1 MSESV
6 FQAPSV
12 DTMNQLLPSLEFIGL
27 LSSNEV
33 GAVYYASQKS
43 LDRDV
48 AVKIFCPNLSG
59 QEVFR
64 RHFVGSAS
72 SMATLRHP
80 NLIGVYDS
88 GTVEGMSYVVIE
100 FVPGKSLWRSTQGH
114 AIEFGQAMS
123 LIGEI
128 CEGMAC
134 AHERKIVHGYLS
146 PLDIL
151 LNQKASPKI
160 GNFGLGLTVH
170 TLADV
175 AVPTHFTA
183 PEVLEGSEPT
193 EASDLYSLA
202 AIFYELIT
210 GNPYRP
216 GGPSASELEG
226 TPRAV
231 DQVIERAGASDPELR
246 NMTPA
251 GFFEQLKQASQ
262 RRSAAAPPGRGVP
275 ARAVPGALPAAAA
288 MAAGQKEE
296 KKLLGKIV
304 IILLLLIAI
313 QQVWSHRGI
322 VLNRSQEPRDGDVDV
337 EEVQHVQVTPPR
349 VIQRPTGP
357 SRPTPS
363 QSDPAP
369 GFTGFPENAETPMD
383 SLARL
388 QERLVQGRRDEMPL
402 GTVSAG
408 GSHYFLVTQAMS
420 WPEAVSYAE
429 NHGGHLALPSGDMSW
444 REQEPIQGE
453 AVWIGAA
460 RSGAQSFTGLD
471 GRPWALSAA
480 VGGSGPYVMLDR
492 NGGFQSAGPTVTK
505 PFVIE
510 WLADGSS
517 PATLE
522 KRLAAAADSLK
533 GSHPV
538 YPPGTVAEGERH
550 CLAVA
555 RATTWEQ
562 ARALAESA
570 GGMLA
575 VLSDDQ
581 ELDLWQ
587 RAAAQCPSSHQF
599 WTGGHLLGDHWQW
612 VSSEP
617 WRSVAWLS
625 RDQAARDNAAMFLRA
640 GTGVDA
646 QDKNDELAG
655 FLIEWSRDPETNR
668 ATQSAGLTVAEE
680 LTQLTARAAQLVV
693 KAGEDKEAAHRKN
706 TDKVAWDL
714 DAHMRGLNRSAQQAL
729 APEVEKLKGCVRD
742 NRLLKETVEAEGVA
756 LNAFMAK
763 LCNYV
768 IGKQAEIDEQY
779 TTSLQVIQ
787 TSYRTKLTELRDQ
800 ASKAGQIRVET
811 QVEGLLEESSQLDNW
826 VAAMKAAAGGL

>member
-27 LSSNEV
+27 LSSNAV

-48 AVKIFCPNLSG
+48 AVKIFCPNLSS
-59 QEVFR
+59 QEEFR
-64 RHFVGSAS
+64 SHFVGSAS

-183 PEVLEGSEPT
+183 PEVLEGFEPT

-231 DQVIERAGASDPELR
+231 DQVIERAGASDPALR
-246 NMTPA
+246 DMTPA
-251 GFFEQLKQASQ
+251 EFFEQLKQASQ
-262 RRSAAAPPGRGVP
+262 RRSAAAGARPGPGAP
-275 ARAVPGALPAAAA
+275 ARPGAPALPAA
-288 MAAGQKEE
+288 MAAAHKEE
-296 KKLLGKIV
+296 KKVLGKVV

-322 VLNRSQEPRDGDVDV
+322 VLSRGQESRDGDADV
-337 EEVQHVQVTPPR
+337 EEVRNVQVNPPR
-349 VIQRPTGP
+349 VIQRPTTP
-357 SRPTPS
+357 SRPTPP
-363 QSDPAP
+363 QPDP
-369 GFTGFPENAETPMD
+369 GLTGFPENAETPMD

-388 QERLVQGRRDEMPL
+388 QDRLAQGRRDELPL

-408 GSHYFLVTQAMS
+408 ASHYFLVTQAMS
-420 WPEAVSYAE
+420 WPEAVAYAE
-429 NHGGHLALPSGDMSW
+429 KHGGHLALPSGDMSW

-453 AVWIGAA
+453 AAWIGAA
-460 RSGAQSFTGLD
+460 RSGAQFFTALD
-471 GRPWALSAA
+471 GRPWSPSSS

-510 WLADGSS
+510 WLADGGN

-522 KRLAAAADSLK
+522 KRLAATADSLK
-533 GSHPV
+533 GSRPV

-550 CLAVA
+550 YLPVV

-581 ELDLWQ
+581 ELDQWQ
-587 RAAAQCPSSHQF
+587 RAAAQCPASRQF
-599 WTGGHLLGDHWQW
+599 WTGGHLAGDHWQW

-617 WRSVAWLS
+617 WRAVAWLS

-680 LTQLTARAAQLVV
+680 LSQLTARAAQLVV
-693 KAGEDKEAAHRKN
+693 KAGEDKEEAHRKN

-756 LNAFMAK
+756 LNVFMAK

-787 TSYRTKLTELRDQ
+787 TSYRTKLIELRDQ
-800 ASKAGQIRVET
+800 ASKAGQIRIET
-811 QVEGLLEESSQLDNW
+811 QIEGLLEDSSHLDNW
-826 VAAMKAAAGGL
+826 VAAMKTAAGGL